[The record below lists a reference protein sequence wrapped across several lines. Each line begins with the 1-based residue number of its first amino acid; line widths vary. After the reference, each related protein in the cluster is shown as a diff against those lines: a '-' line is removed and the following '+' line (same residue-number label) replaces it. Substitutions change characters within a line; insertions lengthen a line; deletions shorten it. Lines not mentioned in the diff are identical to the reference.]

1 MKDKKEASE
10 YTGFEALYLA
20 ALDSDVSFITG
31 VPGYPVTS
39 LMELF
44 LRKPAEKELLKTS
57 GEKTLDSWEA
67 AAFEI
72 MRDASK
78 IQNYNARWFTN
89 EKVALETALGASV
102 SGRRALVSSESS

>member
-1 MKDKKEASE
+1 LKEKKEAPE

-44 LRKPAEKELLKTS
+44 
-57 GEKTLDSWEA
+57 
-67 AAFEI
+67 
-72 MRDASK
+72 
-78 IQNYNARWFTN
+78 
-89 EKVALETALGASV
+89 
-102 SGRRALVSSESS
+102 